1 MSNTSYETHSEAQQ
15 SGFAV
20 ERTSSGESELSSS
33 LTEAND
39 SELVRTRINW
49 KVRIKNKMFWIA
61 VIPAV
66 LLLVQTVCSVFGI
79 ELDFGDLQDKLLAV
93 INALFAVLV
102 ILGIVVDPTTDGLGD
117 SDRVMAYEGPWADK
131 EKEGKERGGGNRPA
145 LF

>member
-1 MSNTSYETHSEAQQ
+1 MSNTSNETHSEAQQ

-93 INALFAVLV
+93 VNALFAVLV
-102 ILGIVVDPTTDGLGD
+102 ILGIVVDPTTEGVGD
-117 SDRVMAYEGPWADK
+117 SKRAMSYEEPYREADR
-131 EKEGKERGGGNRPA
+131 
-145 LF
+145 